1 MADGM
6 KHDRV
11 HRRGRVR
18 RGIDARMT
26 RRATKSAARLVGSPA
41 PTSSTGGA
49 MKHAGLMAGVAGLAA
64 VGTVAGVS
72 AARARRYK
80 GFIEDAYRGEDFA
93 LLEAD
98 RGCVVT
104 TEDGIPLI
112 VREVGPVT
120 APLTVVFAHGFCL
133 RMGAFHFQRAALAER
148 WGDQV
153 RMVFYD
159 QRGHGQSGSAPVDTY
174 TVGQLGRDL
183 ESVLQVMVP
192 VGPVVLVGHSMG
204 GMTILSH
211 ARQFAHHYGGRTGR
225 IVGAALISSAAEGLP
240 RSPLGEILQNPALE
254 AVRFA
259 ARYAPKLVH
268 RTRGATRSALRP
280 ILKTA
285 SYGDDH
291 VSPSVVAFSEAM
303 IHDTPIA
310 TLVEFL
316 HALEVHDES
325 AGLAALSRIPTLV
338 ACGDRDVLTP
348 VVHSEE
354 MAAALGDCELLI
366 APGAGHLVE
375 LEQPELINDGLIRL
389 VERATPSKLVAF
401 TRRIRDRTRR
411 A

>member
-1 MADGM
+1 MGSDEEA
-6 KHDRV
+6 KPKRDRS
-11 HRRGRVR
+11 
-18 RGIDARMT
+18 IDARLV
-26 RRATKSAARLVGSPA
+26 RRAEKSAEKLALKAAHPGMGVG
-41 PTSSTGGA
+41 
-49 MKHAGLMAGVAGLAA
+49 KKAGLLAGMAGLSA

-72 AARARRYK
+72 AARAFGHRS
-80 GFIEDAYRGEDFA
+80 GVEDLYQREDFG

-104 TEDGIPLI
+104 TPDGIPLV
-112 VREVGPVT
+112 VREVGPAT

-133 RMGAFHFQRAALAER
+133 QMGSFHFQRAALAAR

-159 QRGHGQSGSAPVDTY
+159 QRGHGQSSAAPVDTY
-174 TVGQLGRDL
+174 TVTQLGQDL
-183 ESVLQVMVP
+183 ETILQVMVP
-192 VGPVVLVGHSMG
+192 RGPVVLVGHSMG
-204 GMTILSH
+204 GMTVLSH
-211 ARQFAHHYGGRTGR
+211 ARQFPKQYGTR
-225 IVGAALISSAAEGLP
+225 IVGAALISSASEGLS

-268 RTRGATRSALRP
+268 RTRGAARAVIRP
-280 ILKTA
+280 ILRSA

-291 VSPSVVAFSEAM
+291 NMSPRVVAFSEEM

-325 AGLAALSRIPTLV
+325 AALPVLARIPTLI
-338 ACGDRDVLTP
+338 ACGDHDVLTP

-354 MAAALGDCELLI
+354 MADALPDSDLLI
-366 APGAGHLVE
+366 VGGAGHLVQ
-375 LEQPELINDGLIRL
+375 LEQPELINDALVEL
-389 VERATPSKLVAF
+389 VERATPSKLIAF
-401 TRRIRDRTRR
+401 TRRLKDRTRG
-411 A
+411 